1 MIYFKRTRI
10 SLSRLTE
17 IKKRMIRPATLGCIV
32 CGILASLLLALVL
45 LFGPV
50 PDASAAPKTRIKF
63 STLAPEGSSWM
74 KVMRSLEKE
83 IQRVTGGEV
92 GFKFYPGGVS
102 GDEID
107 VIRKMRIGQIHAAG
121 FTGVGLG
128 EILPEVRVL
137 DLPFLFRN
145 DKEIEIVYEK
155 MSDHFTTRFEE
166 KGYILLGWVP
176 VGWVHF
182 FSKEPVTT
190 VSSLRPQK
198 AWMWEGDPLV
208 QATYSGLGV
217 SPHPLSVTDVLL
229 SLQTGM
235 IDTVY
240 ASPMG
245 ALALQWFTKVN
256 YMSELRMA
264 NATGGVLMTKR
275 AFNRLPDKH
284 KQAVRDISKRYMKKL
299 VQKIQEDNNQS
310 ITVMKQ
316 NGLKITPLPN
326 GGELEKFYAIG
337 KDVQKK
343 MNGKLYGQAV
353 LDQVK
358 AHLKEIRPLPG
369 EGTR

>member
-1 MIYFKRTRI
+1 MIYSKRNQT
-10 SLSRLTE
+10 SRFSLTE
-17 IKKRMIRPATLGCIV
+17 IKKRMTRPATLGCIV

-74 KVMRSLEKE
+74 KVMHTLEKE
-83 IQRVTGGEV
+83 LVRVTGGEV

-128 EILPEVRVL
+128 QILPEVRVL

-145 DKEIEIVYEK
+145 DKEIETIYEK
-155 MSDHFTTRFEE
+155 MNDHFTARFEE

-176 VGWVHF
+176 VGWIHF

-190 VSSLRPQK
+190 VASLRPQK

-235 IDTVY
+235 VDTVY
-240 ASPMG
+240 ASAMG
-245 ALALQWFTKVN
+245 ALALQWFTKVK

-264 NATGGVLMTKR
+264 NATGGVLMTKQ
-275 AFNRLPDKH
+275 AFDRLPDQH
-284 KQAVRDISKRYMKKL
+284 KKAVRQISKRYLKKL
-299 VQKIQEDNNQS
+299 VQKIQEDNDKA

-326 GGELEKFYAIG
+326 GSELEKFYAVG
-337 KDVQKK
+337 KEVQGK
-343 MNGKLYGQAV
+343 MNGKLFGQAV
-353 LDQVK
+353 LDRVMV
-358 AHLKEIRPLPG
+358 HLKEVR
-369 EGTR
+369 

>member
-1 MIYFKRTRI
+1 MIYFKRNKTSHF
-10 SLSRLTE
+10 SLPE
-17 IKKRMIRPATLGCIV
+17 IKKRVLRPATLGCIV
-32 CGILASLLLALVL
+32 CGILASLLLVLVL
-45 LFGPV
+45 IFGQAPE
-50 PDASAAPKTRIKF
+50 AMAAQKYRIKF

-74 KVMRSLEKE
+74 KVMRTLEKE
-83 IQRVTGGEV
+83 LGRVTVGEV

-107 VIRKMRIGQIHAAG
+107 VIRKMRIGQVHAAG

-128 EILPEVRVL
+128 QILPEVRVL

-145 DKEIEIVYEK
+145 DKEIETIYEK
-155 MSDHFTTRFEE
+155 MNAHFTARFEE

-176 VGWVHF
+176 VGWIHF
-182 FSKEPVTT
+182 FSKEPVTS
-190 VSSLRPQK
+190 VASLRPQK

-235 IDTVY
+235 VDTVY

-264 NATGGVLMTKR
+264 NATGGVLITKR
-275 AFNRLPDKH
+275 VFDRLPDKH
-284 KQAVRDISKRYMKKL
+284 KKAVRQISQRYLKKL

-316 NGLKITPLPN
+316 NGLKITPLPSDS
-326 GGELEKFYAIG
+326 ELEKFYAVG
-337 KDVQKK
+337 REVQNK
-343 MNGKLYGQAV
+343 MNGKLFSQAV
-353 LDQVK
+353 LDQVMT
-358 AHLKEIRPLPG
+358 HLKEIR
-369 EGTR
+369 

>member
-1 MIYFKRTRI
+1 MIYFKRNQT
-10 SLSRLTE
+10 SRFNWRET
-17 IKKRMIRPATLGCIV
+17 KKRLLRPATLGCIV

-45 LFGPV
+45 IFGQ
-50 PDASAAPKTRIKF
+50 ASETIAAQKTRIKF

-74 KVMRSLEKE
+74 KVMRLLEKE
-83 IQRVTGGEV
+83 LESVTGGEV

-107 VIRKMRIGQIHAAG
+107 VIRKMHIGQVHAAG

-128 EILPEVRVL
+128 QILPEVRVL

-145 DKEIEIVYEK
+145 DKEIETIYEK
-155 MSDHFTTRFEE
+155 MNDYFTVRFEE

-176 VGWVHF
+176 VGWIHF
-182 FSKEPVTT
+182 FSKEPVSS
-190 VSSLRPQK
+190 VASLRPKK

-235 IDTVY
+235 VDTVY

-264 NATGGVLMTKR
+264 NATGGVLITKR

-284 KQAVRDISKRYMKKL
+284 KNAVREVSKRYLKKL

-310 ITVMKQ
+310 ITIMKQ

-326 GGELEKFYAIG
+326 GRELEKFYAVG
-337 KDVQKK
+337 REVQNK
-343 MNGKLYGQAV
+343 MNGKLFGQAV
-353 LDQVK
+353 LDQVM
-358 AHLKEIRPLPG
+358 AHLKEVR
-369 EGTR
+369 

>member
-1 MIYFKRTRI
+1 MIYFKRNQT
-10 SLSRLTE
+10 SRFSVPK
-17 IKKRMIRPATLGCIV
+17 IKKRMLRTATMGCIV

-45 LFGPV
+45 IFGPAPEV
-50 PDASAAPKTRIKF
+50 MAAQKTRIKF

-83 IQRVTGGEV
+83 LQRMTNGEV

-107 VIRKMRIGQIHAAG
+107 VIRKMRIGQVHAAG

-137 DLPFLFRN
+137 DLPFLFRS
-145 DKEIEIVYEK
+145 DKEIEFIYEK
-155 MSDHFTTRFEE
+155 MNDYFTARFEE

-182 FSKEPVTT
+182 FSSEPITSVE
-190 VSSLRPQK
+190 SLRPQK

-235 IDTVY
+235 VDTVY

-245 ALALQWFTKVN
+245 ALALQWYTKVN

-264 NATGGVLMTKR
+264 NATGGVLMTKKM
-275 AFNRLPDKH
+275 FDRLPDRH
-284 KQAVRDISKRYMKKL
+284 KKSVRDISQRYLKQL

-310 ITVMKQ
+310 IIIMKQ
-316 NGLKITPLPN
+316 NGLKITPLPDAA
-326 GGELEKFYAIG
+326 ELEKFYAVG
-337 KDVQKK
+337 REVQKN
-343 MNGKLYGQAV
+343 MNGKLFSQAV
-353 LDQVK
+353 LDQVMT
-358 AHLKEIRPLPG
+358 HLKEIR
-369 EGTR
+369 

>member
-1 MIYFKRTRI
+1 MIYFKCNKTSRF
-10 SLSRLTE
+10 SLTK
-17 IKKRMIRPATLGCIV
+17 IKKRMFRSATMGCIV

-45 LFGPV
+45 MFGQP
-50 PDASAAPKTRIKF
+50 PEALAAPKTRIKF

-74 KVMRSLEKE
+74 KVMRTLEKE
-83 IQRVTGGEV
+83 LGRVTDGEV

-102 GDEID
+102 GDEIN

-145 DKEIEIVYEK
+145 DKEIEHIYEK
-155 MSDHFTTRFEE
+155 MNDYFAARFEE
-166 KGYILLGWVP
+166 KGYVLLGWVP
-176 VGWVHF
+176 VGWIHF
-182 FSKEPVTT
+182 FSSEPITSVD
-190 VSSLRPQK
+190 SLRPQK

-235 IDTVY
+235 VNTVY

-245 ALALQWFTKVN
+245 ALALQWYTKVK

-275 AFNRLPDKH
+275 VFNRLPDKH
-284 KQAVRDISKRYMKKL
+284 KQAVRDISQRYLKKL
-299 VQKIQEDNNQS
+299 VQKIQADNDQS
-310 ITVMKQ
+310 ITIMKQ
-316 NGLKITPLPN
+316 NGLKITPLPDAA
-326 GGELEKFYAIG
+326 ELEKFYAVG
-337 KDVQKK
+337 REVQKK
-343 MNGKLYGQAV
+343 LNGKLFSQSV
-353 LDQVK
+353 LDKVMT
-358 AHLKEIRPLPG
+358 HLKEIRPLPG

>member
-1 MIYFKRTRI
+1 MICFKRKQT
-10 SLSRLTE
+10 SRFEFQE
-17 IKKRMIRPATLGCIV
+17 IKKKMLRPATLGCIV

-45 LFGPV
+45 IFGQAPE
-50 PDASAAPKTRIKF
+50 ALAAKKTRIKF

-74 KVMRSLEKE
+74 KVMRMLERELESATDGE
-83 IQRVTGGEV
+83 I

-107 VIRKMRIGQIHAAG
+107 VIRKMRIGQVHAAG

-137 DLPFLFRN
+137 DLPFLFRS
-145 DKEIEIVYEK
+145 DKEIEYIYEK
-155 MSDHFTTRFEE
+155 MNKYFAARFEE

-182 FSKEPVTT
+182 FSSEPITSVA
-190 VSSLRPQK
+190 SLRPQK

-208 QATYSGLGV
+208 QATYRGLGV

-235 IDTVY
+235 VDTVY

-245 ALALQWFTKVN
+245 ALALQWYTKVK

-275 AFNRLPDKH
+275 VFKRLPDKH
-284 KQAVRDISKRYMKKL
+284 KKTVREISKRYLKKL
-299 VQKIQEDNNQS
+299 VQKIQADNDQS
-310 ITVMKQ
+310 ITLMKQ
-316 NGLKITPLPN
+316 NGLKITPLPK
-326 GGELEKFYAIG
+326 GSELEKFYAVG
-337 KDVQKK
+337 RDVQNQL
-343 MNGKLYGQAV
+343 NGKLFGQSV
-353 LDQVK
+353 LDQVNSY
-358 AHLKEIRPLPG
+358 LKEVR
-369 EGTR
+369 